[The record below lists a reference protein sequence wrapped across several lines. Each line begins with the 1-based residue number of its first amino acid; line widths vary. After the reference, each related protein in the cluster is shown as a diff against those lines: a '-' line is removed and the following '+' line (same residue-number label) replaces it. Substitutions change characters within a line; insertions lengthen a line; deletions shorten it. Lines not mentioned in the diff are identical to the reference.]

1 MVILLLLM
9 LLDGPRAGAAAV
21 GAEGAGEGGKKE
33 EEGGG
38 EGGWGVFRGEA
49 WGKGTGC
56 KTVKELDAA
65 TFFGRGG
72 EVIPPSLPPS
82 PSPFFSPP
90 PT

>member
-1 MVILLLLM
+1 VCI
-9 LLDGPRAGAAAV
+9 DV
-21 GAEGAGEGGKKE
+21 C
-33 EEGGG
+33 GG
-38 EGGWGVFRGEA
+38 EGGGGGVGWGGGVLFVFRGEA